1 MVSSVS
7 CSSSRSPGCAGRA
20 DRLSIVHTIRRR
32 PTADGRRT
40 IAAGDRRPSAA
51 LHPPA
56 ETSPPIAVPSIVA
69 LTSVVQGARIAHN
82 EHVQVDSV
90 LQRTVREVGS
100 WEGVSIHDEG
110 WIVVLR
116 RGRRELGHLHGD
128 RLADLPFPVRIR
140 EQLVAAGMA
149 GLHYVHPETGWVSH
163 YIRGPQD
170 AARVI
175 DLFRLNYDR
184 PWLAA
189 GADWRLTPAIETR

>member
-1 MVSSVS
+1 M
-7 CSSSRSPGCAGRA
+7 
-20 DRLSIVHTIRRR
+20 
-32 PTADGRRT
+32 
-40 IAAGDRRPSAA
+40 
-51 LHPPA
+51 
-56 ETSPPIAVPSIVA
+56 
-69 LTSVVQGARIAHN
+69 
-82 EHVQVDSV
+82 

-128 RLADLPFPVRIR
+128 RLADLPFPIRIR